1 MLHTMIYG
9 GKALTASVWV
19 AGIWAW
25 TSGENIFFAQLMR
38 ILLLLTVGGHV
49 LIALIFIIWGRK
61 LNLVTPANIVQ
72 VLLFGMFHVA
82 DVWLRRADETNK

>member
-1 MLHTMIYG
+1 MLQTMIYG

-25 TSGENIFFAQLMR
+25 TSGENNFFAQLMR

-49 LIALIFIIWGRK
+49 LIALIFILWGRK
-61 LNLVTPANIVQ
+61 LNLATPANIVQ

-82 DVWLRRADETNK
+82 DVWLKRAENK